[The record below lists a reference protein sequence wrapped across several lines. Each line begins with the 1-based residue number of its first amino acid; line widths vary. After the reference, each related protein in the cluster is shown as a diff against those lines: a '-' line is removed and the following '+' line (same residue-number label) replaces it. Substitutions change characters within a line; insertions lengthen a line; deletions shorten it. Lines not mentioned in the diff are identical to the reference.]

1 MAENLLTVAALRT
14 VVEADLIRGK
24 LESAGITAVLLEPEK
39 TAEGTPAGRVQV
51 QVGPSDF
58 ERAMQLLFP
67 IPQAKPAAKTDKPPW
82 NCPKCG
88 EQVMDPFPACW
99 SCGTPRE
106 GTSQSSATQGGPPGI
121 SMPAAGLTTPAS
133 LPRMP
138 IPTPIPSMPIPS
150 MPIPSMPIPSMPI
163 PSMPVP
169 PSAAAPLPVS
179 PRISP
184 PAPPLARGLP
194 PSGST
199 RNGESRS
206 KGLSLPPLRPVRTA
220 EDESLKI
227 TVPPWDGAKASSGR
241 SGGKSTNPTE
251 ADDRAARRAW
261 WAAVIGL
268 ALWPVLLYSIG
279 IVLVL
284 GLSNRPLSSRGNRF
298 FYGALAINALFIAA
312 AFILLGTRQ

>member
-106 GTSQSSATQGGPPGI
+106 GASQSSATQGGPPGI

-138 IPTPIPSMPIPS
+138 IP
-150 MPIPSMPIPSMPI
+150 SMPI

-169 PSAAAPLPVS
+169 PSGAAPLSVS

-194 PSGST
+194 PSGSA

-206 KGLSLPPLRPVRTA
+206 KGISLPPLRPVRTA

-227 TVPPWDGAKASSGR
+227 IVPPWDGAKASSGR

-268 ALWPVLLYSIG
+268 ALWPVLRYSIG